1 MLIADGVVRDLRNFT
16 PKNLV
21 YGSLGQTIGEW
32 LAFPVSDF
40 LDDSFS
46 DFRDCL
52 TPGGGAGAEVEIDS
66 QASEPERG
74 TSGSPFGQHICLS
87 HNFLSLKKENMRMW
101 KFENIEM

>member
-1 MLIADGVVRDLRNFT
+1 MLIAGVVGDLRNFT

-21 YGSLGQTIGEW
+21 CGSLGQTIGEW

-52 TPGGGAGAEVEIDS
+52 TPGGGQGQRWKSLRLPQVFYNQGLSSLRRSVSYVRAE
-66 QASEPERG
+66 
-74 TSGSPFGQHICLS
+74 H
-87 HNFLSLKKENMRMW
+87 
-101 KFENIEM
+101 

>member
-1 MLIADGVVRDLRNFT
+1 MLIAGVVRDLRNFT

-32 LAFPVSDF
+32 LAFPVPDF

-66 QASEPERG
+66 QASEPERW

-87 HNFLSLKKENMRMW
+87 HNFLSLKKENMRTW
-101 KFENIEM
+101 KIENIEM

>member
-1 MLIADGVVRDLRNFT
+1 MLIAGVVRDLRNFT

-66 QASEPERG
+66 QASEPETERDLRF
-74 TSGSPFGQHICLS
+74 TFWATHLS
-87 HNFLSLKKENMRMW
+87 HNFISLKKENMRIL
-101 KFENIEM
+101 KCENIEM

>member
-1 MLIADGVVRDLRNFT
+1 MLIAGVVGDLRNFT

-21 YGSLGQTIGEW
+21 CGSLGQTIGEW

-52 TPGGGAGAEVEIDS
+52 TPGGG
-66 QASEPERG
+66 RG
-74 TSGSPFGQHICLS
+74 RGG
-87 HNFLSLKKENMRMW
+87 NR
-101 KFENIEM
+101 